1 MGAESEAD
9 EARTAILAATVC
21 FIEQHG
27 AIFGEKV
34 LEEIPPKEV
43 EGEK

>member
-1 MGAESEAD
+1 MGAESEA
-9 EARTAILAATVC
+9 EKTRTAILAATVC

-27 AIFGEKV
+27 TIFGEKV
-34 LEEIPPKEV
+34 IEEIPPKEV